1 MKPTTCLIPSCN
13 GNENCS
19 MCINRNSIAKK
30 GYELIQIIEKIP
42 ASIEQTEAVT
52 ATQDYMN
59 LCLKLFEDKNEK
71 EY

>member
-1 MKPTTCLIPSCN
+1 MS
-13 GNENCS
+13 NENCS
-19 MCINRNSIAKK
+19 MYINRNKIAKK

-52 ATQDYMN
+52 AVQDYINM
-59 LCLKLFEDKNEK
+59 CLRLLENKNEK